1 MNLLWI
7 AEIPKANAMTIM
19 AQMAKN
25 DQKIATNGQ
34 KCTKMVAK
42 NQVGQREVHMD
53 MLKKIFLPIWY
64 QHLMNLRFI
73 ATKNIKHPHTKSEY
87 WAS

>member
-1 MNLLWI
+1 
-7 AEIPKANAMTIM
+7 MTIM

-42 NQVGQREVHMD
+42 NQVGQREVHKD
-53 MLKKIFLPIWY
+53 MLKKIFLPI
-64 QHLMNLRFI
+64 
-73 ATKNIKHPHTKSEY
+73 
-87 WAS
+87 